1 MPALMPSLPPSF
13 DEADFQAALKG
24 ARKVYLNIEEHE
36 NWLYA
41 WDSKSNEFLAQGATV
56 DELFERLYERAMNQP
71 GERST
76 VYRIAKNGGS
86 EIVKQRL
93 LTERLEGASIDDDQ
107 GDNHG

>member
-1 MPALMPSLPPSF
+1 MPNMPAGF
-13 DEADFQAALKG
+13 DEAEFQDALKG
-24 ARKVYLNIEEHE
+24 ARTVFLNIEEHE

-56 DELFERLYERAMNQP
+56 EALFERLYERAMSQP

-76 VYRIAKNGGS
+76 VYRIAKNGGG

-107 GDNHG
+107 GENHG